1 MNSIKKTIKLTLGAA
16 FLVLGGV
23 GVSLLFYALVGV
35 FMMAAY

>member
-1 MNSIKKTIKLTLGAA
+1 MNSIKNTIKLTLGAA

-23 GVSLLFYALVGV
+23 CVSLLFYGLVGV